1 MFMVS
6 CQTKFAGSPKIR
18 QAAACL
24 TNDLESS
31 LRMQTKNEQVGFRI
45 SADLK
50 RELQSVAKREGRSL
64 SQLCEILLACGLETY
79 KKEGSKY
86 LQRTLSHYKKEPS
99 Q

>member
-1 MFMVS
+1 MS
-6 CQTKFAGSPKIR
+6 NA
-18 QAAACL
+18 
-24 TNDLESS
+24 LESS

-50 RELQSVAKREGRSL
+50 RELQSVAKREGRTL
-64 SQLCEILLACGLETY
+64 SQLCEILLAGGLETY

-86 LQRTLSHYKKEPS
+86 LQRALSHYKKEPS